1 MKTIGNTMQPVQPR
15 AIQNIALRP
24 FFAGGP
30 SVGGGA
36 PGGGPSTPGRAGGVN
51 VGGLKRGGGG
61 GGEDV
66 TGRAR
71 EPRVYHSARMHA
83 VEANGLC
90 RRYGRRWA
98 LVDVSFAL
106 SPGRAL
112 MIAGRNGSGKSTLL
126 RLLASA
132 IRPDRGSARVAGHD
146 VVEARDDAR
155 RKSAL
160 LAHHSYHYE
169 AFTALENLQ
178 VAARFLGKPAGRDAL
193 LPMLAEVAL
202 ADRADDAVQTFSAGM
217 RKRLSLARTLLQEAS
232 VVLLD
237 EPYGELD
244 PPGFRLVDRL
254 FGVLKKRGASILMA
268 THLLDRGAALCDEGM
283 VLEAGRLAWTGSAA
297 ELPRAGGLD
306 PATLPEA
313 TA

>member
-1 MKTIGNTMQPVQPR
+1 VQPSATQNR
-15 AIQNIALRP
+15 ALLP
-24 FFAGGP
+24 FF
-30 SVGGGA
+30 GGGA
-36 PGGGPSTPGRAGGVN
+36 SEGGAGGGGPSRPGRAGGEN

-66 TGRAR
+66 TAKERECTICAR
-71 EPRVYHSARMHA
+71 VETPATRA
-83 VEANGLC
+83 VEASGLC

-98 LVDVSFAL
+98 LAEVSFEVA
-106 SPGRAL
+106 PGRAL

-126 RLLASA
+126 RLLATA

-146 VVEARDDAR
+146 VREERDAVR
-155 RKSAL
+155 RSTAL
-160 LAHHSYHYE
+160 LSHHSYHYE
-169 AFTALENLQ
+169 SFTALENLQ
-178 VAARFLGKPAGRDAL
+178 VAARFLGTRPGREAL
-193 LPMLAEVAL
+193 LPLLEEVAL

-217 RKRLSLARTLLQEAS
+217 RKRLALARTLLQEAS

-268 THLLDRGAALCDEGM
+268 THLLDRGAALCDDGL
-283 VLEAGRLAWTGSAA
+283 VLEKGRLAWSGSAA
-297 ELPRAGGLD
+297 DLPGQGGLD

-313 TA
+313 SA